1 MAHKSFIV
9 IISFTNRVKA
19 VIIVKIEQYGLECV
33 ENKFLKRTN
42 VSVLENKL
50 KLLKKD
56 MGIESY
62 LTGFSGVIKFDCIRM
77 KFFG

>member
-1 MAHKSFIV
+1 M
-9 IISFTNRVKA
+9 
-19 VIIVKIEQYGLECV
+19 VIIVKIERYGLECV
-33 ENKFLKRTN
+33 ENKFLRLPNVQKYELLKRTN

-62 LTGFSGVIKFDCIRM
+62 LTGFSGIIKFDCIRM

>member
-1 MAHKSFIV
+1 M
-9 IISFTNRVKA
+9 
-19 VIIVKIEQYGLECV
+19 VIIVKIERYGLECV
-33 ENKFLKRTN
+33 ENKFLRLPNVQKYELLKRTN
-42 VSVLENKL
+42 VSDLENKL

>member
-1 MAHKSFIV
+1 M
-9 IISFTNRVKA
+9 
-19 VIIVKIEQYGLECV
+19 VIIVKIERYGLECV
-33 ENKFLKRTN
+33 ENKFLRLPNVQKYELLKRTN

>member
-1 MAHKSFIV
+1 M
-9 IISFTNRVKA
+9 
-19 VIIVKIEQYGLECV
+19 KIERYGLECV
-33 ENKFLKRTN
+33 ENKFLKLPNVQKYELLKRTN

>member
-1 MAHKSFIV
+1 M
-9 IISFTNRVKA
+9 
-19 VIIVKIEQYGLECV
+19 VIIVKIERYGWECV
-33 ENKFLKRTN
+33 ENKFLKLPNVQKYELLKRTN

>member
-1 MAHKSFIV
+1 MKV
-9 IISFTNRVKA
+9 
-19 VIIVKIEQYGLECV
+19 VIIVKIERYGLECV
-33 ENKFLKRTN
+33 ENKFLKLPNVQKYELLKRTN

>member
-1 MAHKSFIV
+1 M
-9 IISFTNRVKA
+9 
-19 VIIVKIEQYGLECV
+19 VIIVKIERYGLECD
-33 ENKFLKRTN
+33 ENKFLKLPNVQKYELLKRTN

>member
-1 MAHKSFIV
+1 V
-9 IISFTNRVKA
+9 
-19 VIIVKIEQYGLECV
+19 VIIVKIERYGLECV
-33 ENKFLKRTN
+33 ENKFLKLPNVQKYELLKRTN

>member
-1 MAHKSFIV
+1 M
-9 IISFTNRVKA
+9 
-19 VIIVKIEQYGLECV
+19 VIIVKIERYGLECV
-33 ENKFLKRTN
+33 ENKFLKLPNVQKYELLKRTN

>member
-1 MAHKSFIV
+1 MKV
-9 IISFTNRVKA
+9 
-19 VIIVKIEQYGLECV
+19 VIIVKIERYGLECV
-33 ENKFLKRTN
+33 ENKFLRLPNVQKYELLKRTN

>member
-1 MAHKSFIV
+1 MKV
-9 IISFTNRVKA
+9 
-19 VIIVKIEQYGLECV
+19 VIIVKIERYGLECV
-33 ENKFLKRTN
+33 ENKFLRLPNVQKYELLKRTN

-62 LTGFSGVIKFDCIRM
+62 LTGFSGIIKFDCIRM